1 MFLITVLTPFAR
13 LILFPIKEN
22 INEPLGGFMKL
33 VSLVLSVVF
42 AGVVAQANEAAP
54 AAATTAPAAATTT
67 EAAPAAKTEAKA
79 DKKAAKKHGKKAAKE
94 EVKKE
99 EAAH

>member
-1 MFLITVLTPFAR
+1 MLLIRVLTPFAT

-22 INEPLGGFMKL
+22 LNKPLGGFMKL

-54 AAATTAPAAATTT
+54 AAATTTAPAAAT
-67 EAAPAAKTEAKA
+67 EAAPVAKTEAKA
-79 DKKAAKKHGKKAAKE
+79 EKKAAKKHGKKAAKE